1 MNESF
6 FISDLHLNH
15 RKLVEPNAITGERYR
30 PFETIEEMNETII
43 NNINS
48 VVTDKD
54 KLYILGDVVFQKASS
69 EHLLARI
76 KGNKR
81 LVLGNHD
88 EMGQNSYYLK
98 YFHEITVWKHF
109 DHLGF
114 VCSHIPMHP
123 SQFRGEAILNLHGHV
138 HKDSL
143 NDLRYMNVCVEK
155 TGYAPVHLDTIID
168 TVAHLRHAKEWAKG
182 LDV

>member
-15 RKLVEPNAITGERYR
+15 KKIIEPDPSTGERYR
-30 PFETIEEMNETII
+30 PFETVEEMNETII

-81 LVLGNHD
+81 LILGNHD
-88 EMGQNSYYLK
+88 EIGQNSYYLK
-98 YFHEITVWKHF
+98 YFHEITLWKKF
-109 DHLGF
+109 KDQGF
-114 VCSHIPMHP
+114 VCSHMPLHP
-123 SQFRGEAILNLHGHV
+123 TQFRGCDLNVHGHV

-143 NDLRYMNVCVEK
+143 PDNRYMNVCIEK
-155 TGYAPVHLDTIID
+155 TGYSPVHLEVIID
-168 TVAHLRHAKEWAKG
+168 TVSQLRERNLTVDHHS
-182 LDV
+182 V